1 MKLFDLWIKWVA
13 PMVCSALMAAVAC
26 AQGYP
31 SKTVTLVSPFAAG
44 GTSDVIARATARL
57 LEAEL
62 GPSVV
67 VVNRLGAGGTIGIA
81 SIFNGPADGYQL
93 VMGGL
98 GSVFSL
104 LLSIRAG

>member
-1 MKLFDLWIKWVA
+1 MKRLAFWHQWLV
-13 PMVCSALMAAVAC
+13 PVVCSVCMTTLSF

-31 SKTVTLVSPFAAG
+31 NKAVTLVSPFAAG

-62 GPSVV
+62 GQSVV

-98 GSVFSL
+98 GSVVFT
-104 LLSIRAG
+104 